1 MSTKN
6 DCDNTLKSYD
16 AGDML
21 NAYSLAYEQMADT
34 SIMLN
39 AVSNEFKNL
48 KDYLGK
54 AYDIPDSCF
63 NDLKRIIAIT
73 NTIIQESAEFN
84 QAQEQQYEKEWEA
97 NKKAVSL

>member
-1 MSTKN
+1 MSTN
-6 DCDNTLKSYD
+6 NTSKTYN

-21 NAYSLAYEQMADT
+21 EAYTLAYEQMADT

-48 KDYLGK
+48 KNYLGK
-54 AYDIPDSCF
+54 VYDIPDSCF

-73 NTIIQESAEFN
+73 NTMIQEFAELN
-84 QAQEQQYEKEWEA
+84 QNLEQQYHDEYEESQA
-97 NKKAVSL
+97 